1 MNTNAT
7 PKPHFLKAWWVLKLR
22 ARFALLTFFFILIA
36 AGVTVYSIPQQYYSK
51 VRVEVR
57 QNRSL
62 PITPFQ
68 TRSDDVVSQF
78 IAAQFEIIAS
88 REILYPVIDR
98 LELARELSPAGETL
112 SKEELHNRLK
122 RAIRLQNLRNT
133 GLIEIGV
140 YDTDPDRAANIAN
153 SIAVVYRERRRA
165 DWDKNEELI
174 LRRMKEDVEMQRK
187 AVENA
192 KDEANRIRQQNS
204 IPDPNPD
211 ASTVTPSY
219 ETLQG

>member
-36 AGVTVYSIPQQYYSK
+36 KQYYSK

-88 REILYPVIDR
+88 REILYPIIDR